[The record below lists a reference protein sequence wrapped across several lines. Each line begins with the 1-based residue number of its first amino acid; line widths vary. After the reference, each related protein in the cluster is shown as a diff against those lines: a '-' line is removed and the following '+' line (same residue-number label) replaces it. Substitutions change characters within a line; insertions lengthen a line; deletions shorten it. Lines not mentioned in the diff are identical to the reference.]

1 MGKKTKKDRK
11 MQLMKQEMEKLREL
25 NAQMEELLD
34 ILLDPIIE
42 EEDLPDCPDGA
53 AADRSGCIDR
63 AGTGQQGGEDHAADE
78 RPNGQKGDGNIKK
91 EMPGETDEKDVL
103 PDPEHSGFGRFLAA
117 TLEEL
122 ITAIEELPDGILLEV
137 YFDRA

>member
-53 AADRSGCIDR
+53 AADRSDCIDS
-63 AGTGQQGGEDHAADE
+63 AATDQQSGEDHA
-78 RPNGQKGDGNIKK
+78 
-91 EMPGETDEKDVL
+91 L
-103 PDPEHSGFGRFLAA
+103 PDPERSGFGRFLAA

-137 YFDRA
+137 YFDQA

>member
-11 MQLMKQEMEKLREL
+11 IQLRKKEMEKLMEL
-25 NAQMEELLD
+25 NAQMEEILD
-34 ILLDPIIE
+34 ILLDPVME
-42 EEDLPDCPDGA
+42 EVDLPDCPDGA

-63 AGTGQQGGEDHAADE
+63 AGTGRQGGEDHDADVCPDE
-78 RPNGQKGDGNIKK
+78 QKDDGNIKK

-137 YFDRA
+137 YFDQA

>member
-34 ILLDPIIE
+34 ILLDPVME

-53 AADRSGCIDR
+53 AADRSDCIDR
-63 AGTGQQGGEDHAADE
+63 AGTGQQGGEDHAADVCPDE
-78 RPNGQKGDGNIKK
+78 QKDDGNIKK
-91 EMPGETDEKDVL
+91 IIPSETDEKDVL
-103 PDPEHSGFGRFLAA
+103 PDLERSGFGRFLVA

-137 YFDRA
+137 YFD